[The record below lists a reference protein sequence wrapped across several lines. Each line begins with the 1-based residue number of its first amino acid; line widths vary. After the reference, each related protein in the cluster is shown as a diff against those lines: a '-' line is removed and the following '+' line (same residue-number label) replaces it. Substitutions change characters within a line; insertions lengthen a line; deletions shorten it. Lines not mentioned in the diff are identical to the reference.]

1 GLTEADVLL
10 SVTTLS
16 FDIAALE
23 LYLPLLRGARVALA
37 TRDEALD
44 GQRLMQRMS
53 SSGATVMQATPATWR
68 LLLESGWNG
77 NPRLKVLCGGE
88 ALSRNLAD
96 DLLRRATSVWN
107 VYGPTETTV
116 WSSAWRVEP
125 GEGVISIGR
134 PIANTQMWVLD
145 ARLQPMPV
153 GVPGELC
160 IGGVGVARGYWERP
174 DLTAEKF
181 VPDPLSGEAGSRLC
195 RTGDLA
201 RWLPDGRL
209 ECLGRID
216 HQVKVRGFRIE
227 PGEIEASIA
236 RHPAVREVVVIARED
251 TPGDKRLVAYLV
263 ADQPPAD
270 LADQLRALIRGAC
283 PEYMVPAHFVTLE
296 ALPRTANGK
305 LDRKALPAPD
315 PGAGVAPRA
324 AAVAP
329 RTPTEEMVMGL
340 FQGVLERTDFGVG
353 ETFFDLGGHSLMA
366 ARLLSQLRAASGV
379 DLPLRILFEHPSVA
393 ALAGALEAL
402 AWSAG
407 GRPAEDS
414 RDREAAGRRPA
425 VLRARAAR
433 ARRRKRAAHA
443 RGGPRGVLRGAGPG
457 VPAGRPVH
465 PGRLLRRRHRGVR
478 AGATTGTRRSER
490 AFRGAVRLP
499 GSHLV
504 PPPVAAQV
512 APAAAD
518 DSGRR
523 ARPGGLVASGGG
535 ARPLH
540 RRADTAAQGAA

>member
-1 GLTEADVLL
+1 VLL

-181 VPDPLSGEAGSRLC
+181 VPDPLSGEPRSRLY

-227 PGEIEASIA
+227 PGEIEAAIK
-236 RHPAVREVVVIARED
+236 RHPAVAEVVVIAREHA
-251 TPGDKRLVAYLV
+251 GDKHLVAYFV
-263 ADQPPAD
+263 AERPPAD
-270 LADQLRALIRGAC
+270 LVDQLRALIRAAC
-283 PEYMVPAHFVTLE
+283 PEYMMPAHFVRLDG
-296 ALPRTANGK
+296 LPRTANGK
-305 LDRKALPAPD
+305 LDRKALPTPE
-315 PGAGVAPRA
+315 PGSGVAPSREV
-324 AAVAP
+324 VAP
-329 RTPTEEMVMGL
+329 RTPTEEMVMGV
-340 FQGVLERTDFGVG
+340 FSGVLERSDFGVG
-353 ETFFDLGGHSLMA
+353 ESFFDLGGHSLMA
-366 ARLLSQLRAASGV
+366 ARLMAQLRAVSGV
-379 DLPLRILFEHPSVA
+379 DLPLRSLFERPSVA
-393 ALAGALEAL
+393 QLADAI
-402 AWSAG
+402 
-407 GRPAEDS
+407 D
-414 RDREAAGRRPA
+414 A
-425 VLRARAAR
+425 VMLS
-433 ARRRKRAAHA
+433 
-443 RGGPRGVLRGAGPG
+443 
-457 VPAGRPVH
+457 
-465 PGRLLRRRHRGVR
+465 
-478 AGATTGTRRSER
+478 TRRSTPI
-490 AFRGAVRLP
+490 AL
-499 GSHLV
+499 
-504 PPPVAAQV
+504 
-512 APAAAD
+512 
-518 DSGRR
+518 RR
-523 ARPGGLVASGGG
+523 QREEIEL
-535 ARPLH
+535 
-540 RRADTAAQGAA
+540 

>member
-1 GLTEADVLL
+1 VSLLGILKAGGAYVPLDPGYPSERLAGMIKDAGVRVLVTQERLRSVLPPQDCLLVAVDSTWDEIARHDDADLQVEVRPENLAYVIFTSGSTGRPKGVAVTHRSLVNLLESMAREPGLTEADVLL

-181 VPDPLSGEAGSRLC
+181 VPDPLSGEPGSRLY
-195 RTGDLA
+195 RTGDLV

-227 PGEIEASIA
+227 PGEIEASVM

-263 ADQPPAD
+263 AEDPPAD
-270 LADQLRALIRGAC
+270 LVDQLRALIRAAC
-283 PEYMVPAHFVTLE
+283 PEYMVPAHFVHLDG
-296 ALPRTANGK
+296 LPRTANGK
-305 LDRKALPAPD
+305 LDRKALPAPARETT
-315 PGAGVAPRA
+315 GAPRA

-329 RTPTEEMVMGL
+329 RTPTEEMVMGV
-340 FQGVLERTDFGVG
+340 FRAVLEGTDFGVG
-353 ETFFDLGGHSLMA
+353 DSFFDLGGHSLMA
-366 ARLLSQLRAASGV
+366 ARLMSQLRAASGV
-379 DLPLRILFEHPSVA
+379 DVPLRSLFEHPSVGQ
-393 ALAGALEAL
+393 LADAIDAVM
-402 AWSAG
+402 WST
-407 GRPAEDS
+407 
-414 RDREAAGRRPA
+414 
-425 VLRARAAR
+425 
-433 ARRRKRAAHA
+433 RRKTPIEVA
-443 RGGPRGVLRGAGPG
+443 RQREEIEL
-457 VPAGRPVH
+457 
-465 PGRLLRRRHRGVR
+465 
-478 AGATTGTRRSER
+478 
-490 AFRGAVRLP
+490 
-499 GSHLV
+499 
-504 PPPVAAQV
+504 
-512 APAAAD
+512 
-518 DSGRR
+518 
-523 ARPGGLVASGGG
+523 
-535 ARPLH
+535 
-540 RRADTAAQGAA
+540 